1 MSRGPLVPAI
11 CFTLLLL
18 ASTSSTLRAANT
30 GGGCTASSTVL
41 CVDNNP
47 GDHRFKITVTFST
60 TQGGGRSGS
69 GEAISLS
76 SLGVDHGGLF
86 WFFSAD
92 NPELL
97 IKVLNACASNGK
109 FWVFYSAGTNVG
121 FTVTV
126 EDTLDSQQ
134 KTYTNP
140 DLTPAAP
147 VQDTSALGCPA

>member
-1 MSRGPLVPAI
+1 MSRRLLVPAV
-11 CFTLLLL
+11 CCSVLLLTC
-18 ASTSSTLRAANT
+18 ASSALQAANT
-30 GGGCTASSTVL
+30 GGGCTPSSTVL

-47 GDHRFKITVTFST
+47 GDHRFKITLTFST
-60 TQGGGRSGS
+60 TQGGGHSGN

-97 IKVLNACASNGK
+97 IKVLNACATTGK

-126 EDTLDSQQ
+126 EDTLDSLQ

-147 VQDTSALGCPA
+147 VQDTSALGCPS

>member
-1 MSRGPLVPAI
+1 MSKGPKAPATCCI
-11 CFTLLLL
+11 LLLM
-18 ASTSSTLRAANT
+18 AATSSALQAANV
-30 GGGCTASSTVL
+30 GGGCTPSSTVL

-47 GDHRFKITVTFST
+47 GDHRFKITATFST
-60 TQGGGRSGS
+60 SQGGGRSGN

-121 FTVTV
+121 FMVTV
-126 EDTLDSQQ
+126 EDTLDGLH

-147 VQDTSALGCPA
+147 VQDTSALSCPS